1 MLAFPVHESFA
12 VRQMQLIDTHTHLDF
27 EDFDDDRD
35 SVLQRCA
42 AAGVE
47 RIVVLG
53 VCRGNWDRVW
63 QLAQDQP
70 AVHAALGL
78 HPVFL
83 QEHRNEHLEQLK
95 DWLLRLH
102 GAEKL
107 CAIGEIGLDYYI
119 EEPDKERQQ
128 AVLEAQLALADEFEL
143 PVLLHVRRAHAPM
156 IATLKH
162 HKLKRTGIVHAF
174 SGSFEEAREYIRLGY
189 KLGLGGAGTWPQAQR
204 MHRVLQQLPLD
215 SIVLE
220 TDAPD
225 ITPHSH
231 AGQRNSPEFLP
242 DICRELA
249 KIRGISTEEL
259 AAVSY
264 RNTCELFGWG

>member
-1 MLAFPVHESFA
+1 
-12 VRQMQLIDTHTHLDF
+12 MQLIDTHTHLDF

-35 SVLQRCA
+35 VVLARAA

-53 VCRGNWDRVW
+53 VCPSNWERVW

-83 QEHRNEHLEQLK
+83 REHRNEHLDQLK
-95 DWLLRLH
+95 DWLLRLR
-102 GAEKL
+102 GVAKL
-107 CAIGEIGLDYYI
+107 CAIGEAGLDYYI

-128 AVLEAQLALADEFEL
+128 EVLETQLELAGEFNL
-143 PVLLHVRRAHAPM
+143 PVLLHVRRAHAAM
-156 IATLKH
+156 IATLKRH
-162 HKLKRTGIVHAF
+162 SLDRSGIIHAF
-174 SGSFEEAREYIRLGY
+174 SGSYEEAREYIRLGY
-189 KLGLGGAGTWPQAQR
+189 KLGLGGAGTWPQARR

-225 ITPHSH
+225 ITPYSH

-249 KIRGISTEEL
+249 QIRGISAEEL

>member
-1 MLAFPVHESFA
+1 MP
-12 VRQMQLIDTHTHLDF
+12 LIDTHTHLDF
-27 EDFDDDRD
+27 EPFDPDRHE
-35 SVLQRCA
+35 VLARCR

-53 VCRGNWDRVW
+53 VHEANWQRVW
-63 QLAQDQP
+63 QLTCNEPQ
-70 AVHAALGL
+70 VHAALGL

-83 QEHRNEHLEQLK
+83 QDHRPAHLEILR
-95 DWLLRLH
+95 DWLERLR

-119 EEPDKERQQ
+119 EDPDKERQQ
-128 AVLEAQLALADEFEL
+128 RLLEAQLALAEEFEL
-143 PVLLHVRRAHAPM
+143 PVLLHVRRAHAAM
-156 IATLKH
+156 IATLKR
-162 HKLKRTGIVHAF
+162 HKLKRGGIAHAF
-174 SGSFEEAREYIRLGY
+174 SGSWEEAREYIRLGY
-189 KLGLGGAGTWPQAQR
+189 KLGLGGAGTWPQAHR
-204 MHRVLQQLPLD
+204 MHRVLRQLPLE

-225 ITPHSH
+225 IAPHSH

-249 KIRGISTEEL
+249 AIRGIAPEAL
-259 AAVSY
+259 AEASH
-264 RNTCELFGWG
+264 RNSCELFGWE

>member
-1 MLAFPVHESFA
+1 MP
-12 VRQMQLIDTHTHLDF
+12 LIDTHTHLDF
-27 EDFDDDRD
+27 EDFADDRD
-35 SVLQRCA
+35 AVLTRCA

-53 VCRGNWDRVW
+53 VHRANWERVW
-63 QLAQDQP
+63 QLALDKP
-70 AVHAALGL
+70 AIHAALGL

-83 QEHRNEHLEQLK
+83 RDHQNEHIAQLR

-102 GAEKL
+102 GEQKL
-107 CAIGEIGLDYYI
+107 CAIGEIGLDYYV
-119 EEPDKERQQ
+119 EELDRERQQ
-128 AVLEAQLALADEFEL
+128 HLLEAQLELANEFAL

-156 IATLKH
+156 IATLKRH
-162 HKLKRTGIVHAF
+162 RLKRAGIVHAF
-174 SGSFEEAREYIRLGY
+174 SGSLEEALEYIRLGY
-189 KLGLGGAGTWPQAQR
+189 KLGLGGAGTWPQAHR
-204 MHRVLQQLPLD
+204 MHRVLRQLPLE

-225 ITPHSH
+225 IAPHSH

-249 KIRGISTEEL
+249 QRRGISPEEL
-259 AAVSY
+259 AAASHH
-264 RNTCELFGWG
+264 NSCELFRWAS